1 MTPKPPISSGADF
14 SFPKKLRLKGKK
26 EISELFS
33 NGSFFYLGPFKIYYL
48 IKERSNNLSGILIS
62 VPKSK
67 FPKANKRN
75 KIKRLIREAF
85 RLNKEILFGANHDL
99 NLMIDKFALIYI
111 EKEEMDYLEI
121 ESKLKSLLER
131 LNSILRKEHEK
142 N

>member
-1 MTPKPPISSGADF
+1 MSSEPPISSGADF
-14 SFPKKLRLKGKK
+14 SFPKNLRLSGKK

-33 NGSFFYLGPFKIYYL
+33 DGSFFYLGPFKIYYL
-48 IKERSNNLSGILIS
+48 IKNRNENISRLLIS

-67 FPKANKRN
+67 FPKANRRN

-111 EKEEMDYLEI
+111 DKEQKDFKEI
-121 ESKLKSLLER
+121 ETKLKSILER